1 MNKDS
6 YRSTFTIQN
15 ILNSETKNN
24 VKSQS
29 DAENTEDHLNNDDN
43 EEQTTDNGDIGNV
56 QVLQNVVLNS
66 DSSRDSYLVSQ
77 SKPNLPVEGGAGGFY
92 TGNNEL

>member
-15 ILNSETKNN
+15 ILNSDIKNN
-24 VKSQS
+24 GKLQS
-29 DAENTEDHLNNDDN
+29 DVENTEDHLNNDN
-43 EEQTTDNGDIGNV
+43 TEEQSADNGDIDNV

-66 DSSRDSYLVSQ
+66 DSSRDSYPFSQ
-77 SKPNLPVEGGAGGFY
+77 SKPSLPVEGGAGGFY
-92 TGNNEL
+92 TGSNDL